1 MQMCLCCTN
10 HVKHLLR
17 IVRASEDKSFR
28 FWREEEWF
36 RTILDAHFGESTV
49 PETTNES
56 LIMLQNFMLNALRD
70 NLHVWQSHS
79 LRTPTAEADP
89 SPTGLLFPAP
99 PRTVPPGLPTPNAEV
114 GALNAE
120 ADQGAQ
126 GGGRSDVPLPS
137 SVPLLGSSLL
147 LPPQGSEPPRSSIP
161 ADQGARRNV
170 GFVPLFG
177 RSEVKDDRADVE
189 NEGVIA
195 LMERDALIA
204 DLQRQVR
211 DLQAQNNVQ
220 NNVSN
225 QTRSGVIPNRF
236 GLMSKAPPEGDRI
249 VMQKLR
255 GLSTPEHLHHRL

>member
-10 HVKHLLR
+10 HVEHLLR
-17 IVRASEDKSFR
+17 IVRASEDNSFR

-99 PRTVPPGLPTPNAEV
+99 PRTVPPGLPTPIAEV
-114 GALNAE
+114 GVLNAE
-120 ADQGAQ
+120 ADQG
-126 GGGRSDVPLPS
+126 GRSDIPPPS
-137 SVPLLGSSLL
+137 SVPLRSSLL
-147 LPPQGSEPPRSSIP
+147 LPPQDNRQQRSDIP
-161 ADQGARRNV
+161 ADQGARRNL
-170 GFVPLFG
+170 GCVPLFG
-177 RSEVKDDRADVE
+177 RSDLRKNRVDGE
-189 NEGVIA
+189 NNGVTA

-211 DLQAQNNVQ
+211 EVRVQ
-220 NNVSN
+220 NDVQNDVSS
-225 QTRSGVIPNRF
+225 QTRSGVIPGRL
-236 GLMSKAPPEGDRI
+236 GSMSKAPPEGR
-249 VMQKLR
+249 
-255 GLSTPEHLHHRL
+255 